1 MATNADYLD
10 ELPCQNGGGPHVPFD
25 RPWRGTDYAED
36 KEKFFKI
43 ALQNRYD
50 GHPTRISDS
59 IKAVYGDDYTNTEYK
74 RLSRFAK
81 RSDWFVVGPN
91 NMIEPHEEC
100 FKTTGLESAVSV
112 SPKDAPSCDSACQ
125 KKPDRETGSTESE
138 SYPKDRVESILDK
151 RTRLDDGQYND
162 KHDYRSELLRELATY
177 RAQIDDK
184 HVYYRRKHSISGLPD
199 YLITEYST
207 RYNDT
212 GKAASIR
219 DRFEAQLRVA
229 SDWYG
234 MGAMVSLTVNSKR
247 FESHTAASEAAIKA
261 ASDLIDSEEYQLGVR
276 PDYVRVVDYQQNGLI
291 HFHICVFGV
300 RVVDGDTET
309 GVPTIS
315 EQHVREYWDNKK
327 GIGSQIAVQPIH
339 ERNGEWILHN
349 DDGGR
354 QTVRLYLGKRIREL
368 SKVASMTPDEL
379 RQTAESDDSS
389 LWRHALFWAT
399 QRQYSTASGSIKDR
413 AKESLRDTTEAGT
426 SSKYAW
432 EFVGV
437 CRFEQIPQ
445 YVIDDSVNF
454 GRPPPDTESS
464 STTRA
469 AAD

>member
-10 ELPCQNGGGPHVPFD
+10 ELPCQNGGGGHVPLG
-25 RPWRGTDYAED
+25 RPWRGTQYAED

-43 ALQNRYD
+43 ARQNRYD

-81 RSDWFVVGPN
+81 RSDWFVIGPN
-91 NMIEPHEEC
+91 NTIEVTAEC
-100 FKTTGLESAVSV
+100 FKAAGLESVVSV

-125 KKPDRETGSTESE
+125 KKPDRETESKPEVKGE
-138 SYPKDRVESILDK
+138 SYPKDRVNAIRDK

-162 KHDYRSELLRELATY
+162 KHDYRAELLRELATY

-184 HVYYRRKHSISGLPD
+184 HVYFRRKHAISGLPNH
-199 YLITEYST
+199 LITPYTT

-212 GKAASIR
+212 GKATAIREGFEKALRTAS
-219 DRFEAQLRVA
+219 EGYNAGV
-229 SDWYG
+229 
-234 MGAMVSLTVNSKR
+234 MVSLTVDSKR
-247 FESHTAASEAAIKA
+247 FESHAEATEAAMD
-261 ASDLIDSEEYQLGVR
+261 SVSNLIGREAYQQGKRPEYI
-276 PDYVRVVDYQQNGLI
+276 RVNDYQRNGLI
-291 HFHICVFGV
+291 HFHVCMFGV
-300 RVVDGDTET
+300 HVAEGDTET
-309 GVPTIS
+309 GRPTVS
-315 EQHVREYWDNKK
+315 EASIREYWDTQR

-368 SKVASMTPDEL
+368 SKIASMTPDEL
-379 RQTAESDDSS
+379 RQTAESGNSS

-399 QRQYSTASGSIKDR
+399 QRRYFTAS
-413 AKESLRDTTEAGT
+413 ESLRDTTEAGT

-454 GRPPPDTESS
+454 GRPPPDTE
-464 STTRA
+464 A
-469 AAD
+469 ASMTDTAA

>member
-1 MATNADYLD
+1 MATNADYID
-10 ELPCQNGGGPHVPFD
+10 ELPCQNGGGTHVPFD
-25 RPWRGTDYAED
+25 RPWRETQHAED
-36 KEKFFKI
+36 KERFFKI
-43 ALQNRYD
+43 ARQNRYN
-50 GHPTRISDS
+50 GHPTRIVEAV
-59 IKAVYGDDYTNTEYK
+59 KAIYGKGYSNAEYK

-91 NMIEPHEEC
+91 NTIEVTAEC
-100 FKTTGLESAVSV
+100 FKATGLESAVSV

-212 GKAASIR
+212 GKATAIREGFEKALRAAS
-219 DRFEAQLRVA
+219 EGYNAGV
-229 SDWYG
+229 
-234 MGAMVSLTVNSKR
+234 MVSLTVDSKR
-247 FESHTAASEAAIKA
+247 FESHAAASEAAIKA
-261 ASDLIDSEEYQLGVR
+261 ASDWINREGYQLGLN
-276 PDYVRVVDYQQNGLI
+276 PEYVRVVDYQQNGLI

-300 RVVDGDTET
+300 QVVDGDTET
-309 GVPTIS
+309 GVPTLS

-327 GIGSQIAVQPIH
+327 GIGSQVAVQPIH
-339 ERNGEWILHN
+339 ERNGDWILHN

-368 SKVASMTPDEL
+368 DKIASMTPDEL
-379 RQTAESDDSS
+379 REQAESGNSS

-399 QRQYSTASGSIKDR
+399 ERRYFTAS
-413 AKESLRDTTEAGT
+413 ESLRDTTEAGT